1 MKSKRIN
8 LILFILSSISLIIS
22 VKLFW
27 NMGIYV
33 DEYNTSPNI
42 VYGSDFWLLM
52 SWLRLFILGV
62 LTLIFLIKLFD
73 QEKD

>member
-22 VKLFW
+22 VKVFW
-27 NMGIYV
+27 NIGIYV

-42 VYGSDFWLLM
+42 VYGSDFCLLM

-62 LTLIFLIKLFD
+62 LTLISLIKLFD
-73 QEKD
+73 QEGK